1 MPEELK
7 PKDSARHR
15 LRPMIASA
23 VVVLGTATALAACGD
38 SSDDAANGSAKPK
51 AAATTTAPAATTA
64 APAATAA
71 QPAAT
76 QPDPNA
82 PPQVG
87 VKAKAWSDA
96 GTVRLASVWLGT
108 PGTLSVKP
116 KGNVDTSVKDYRYE
130 HWYPK
135 GTEVTVTAHN
145 GKASHFAE
153 WAGACTDKTPVC
165 TVTMDGFK
173 RLIAGFS
180 FDKKRAK
187 GLSSKDP
194 AMQPGTGGG

>member
-7 PKDSARHR
+7 PKDVARYR
-15 LRPMIASA
+15 LRPMMASA
-23 VVVLGTATALAACGD
+23 VVVLGAATALAACGD
-38 SSDDAANGSAKPK
+38 SSDDAANGSAKTK

-76 QPDPNA
+76 DPNA
-82 PPQVG
+82 PPAVG
-87 VKAKAWSDA
+87 TKAKAWSDA
-96 GTVRLASVWLGT
+96 GTVRLAPVWLGT

-116 KGNVDTSVKDYRYE
+116 NGNVDTSVKYYRYE

-135 GTEVTVTAHN
+135 GTKVTVTAHN
-145 GKASHFAE
+145 GKASRFAE
-153 WAGACTDKTPVC
+153 WAGACSGKDPVC
-165 TVTMDGFK
+165 AITMDGFK
-173 RLIAGFS
+173 RTIAGFS

-194 AMQPGTGGG
+194 AMKPGTGGA